1 MTSRV
6 QVGFTI
12 GLLIFGLRFAVGW
25 HFFTAGAEKLNN
37 PGFRA
42 SYFLDQA
49 VGPLAGFYLGLDEDP
64 FSTAFLDLDARRQAA
79 KASEDAAAKHVGDD
93 EEAKAGITTA
103 VAKYNERID
112 RFEDLYGEDIGQHLI
127 EVDRYESASDDANW
141 TGVDFGRAWLKTK
154 RAELKRDAAG
164 WRSELKQIQ
173 ESLREDLA
181 SVAGEENLPPKSPD
195 KWSEKGWLEHSV
207 TWTTLLVGA
216 GLMLGLFTRI
226 SALVG
231 AGFLVSVM
239 LTQPYWVS
247 TANLDYAP
255 YQLVELMALLFLA
268 AIGAGRFAGL
278 DGLLFGRR
286 SSDVVL

>member
-6 QVGFTI
+6 HVGFTV
-12 GLLIFGLRFAVGW
+12 GLLIVCLRLAVGW
-25 HFFTAGAEKLNN
+25 HFFTAGTEKLNN

-49 VGPLAGFYLGLDEDP
+49 VGPFASFYHGLDEDP
-64 FSTAFLDLDARRQAA
+64 FSTAILDLDAQRQAA
-79 KASEDAAAKHVGDD
+79 NAIKDAASQHAGDD
-93 EEAKAGITTA
+93 EDSQAGITSA
-103 VAKYNERID
+103 YAKFTGRID
-112 RFEDLYGEDIGQHLI
+112 DFEDAYGEDLHQHII
-127 EVDRYESASDDANW
+127 EVARYQSASDDANW
-141 TGVDFGRAWLKTK
+141 TGVDFGRAWLKSK

-164 WRSELKQIQ
+164 WRSDIREFQS
-173 ESLREDLA
+173 SLRADLA
-181 SVAGEENLPPKSPD
+181 AIVGDEHLPPAAPD
-195 KWSEKGWLEHSV
+195 RWAEKGWLEQSV

-216 GLMLGLFTRI
+216 GLMLGLFTRL

-239 LTQPYWVS
+239 LTQPFWVS
-247 TANLDYAP
+247 SANLDYAP
-255 YQLVELMALLFLA
+255 YQLVELVVLLFLA

-286 SSDVVL
+286 SSD